1 MSITRG
7 SVLRG
12 PAIIEVG
19 STSPKT
25 IRTAGDIRCNMRL
38 DTFDI
43 PSSEYGNID
52 QRRNNVVIE
61 LSFTPV
67 GTVDADMLALF
78 LPHLSLPIGGSLF
91 GASDTKWTIK
101 PVAGPGKIELHAAA
115 VTKMPDLVISA
126 TKTSFGEVTVTALLK
141 NATEWDNAAARYTYT
156 GSGSALSPAAIS
168 TAAIPTIPAS
178 VTWGTILSGI
188 KTQDGVTVSFDMET
202 NEEESDEDGI
212 FDVTLRNLQ
221 ASAKFTPV
229 SGATESALVTALGL
243 QGTGILR
250 GTSTTGADLTIA
262 AVRPGGLQVVIPS
275 ARLAEVPLTWGME
288 SRRFGELTFRGYR
301 TSGAAATVSIVPE
314 SETQGDG

>member
-7 SVLRG
+7 TVLRG
-12 PAIIEVG
+12 PAVIQVG
-19 STSPKT
+19 NSSPKT
-25 IRTAGDIRCNMRL
+25 IRTAGDIKVNMQL

-61 LSFTPV
+61 LTFTPV
-67 GTVDADMLALF
+67 GTVDDDMIDLF
-78 LPHLSLPIGGSLF
+78 LPHLALPIGGSLF
-91 GASDTKWTIK
+91 GPSDTKWTIK
-101 PVAGPGKIELHAAA
+101 PVTGAGKIELHAAA

-141 NATEWDNAAARYTYT
+141 NATEWNNAAARYTYT

-168 TAAIPTIPAS
+168 TATIPTVPAS
-178 VTWGTILSGI
+178 VTWGSILTGV
-188 KTQDGVTVSFDMET
+188 KTTDGVTVSFDMET

-212 FDVTLRNLQ
+212 FDVTLRSLQ

-229 SGATESALVTALGL
+229 SGATESALIAALGL
-243 QGTGILR
+243 QGTGIFS
-250 GTSTTGADLTIA
+250 GTATTGADLTIA
-262 AVRPGGLQVVIPS
+262 AVRPGGLQVVSPS
-275 ARLAEVPLTWGME
+275 ARLAELPLSYGME

-301 TSGAAATVSIVPE
+301 TSGAAATVTIVTEP
-314 SETQGDG
+314 SNNG